1 MDGLEELSRHPP
13 ETVPDPE
20 SKNSKLEE
28 LTEKFAF
35 RNNIVFSTDPN
46 PSKSKS
52 KCLFMVGTMTEVYPP
67 PLCLYGKEVPWV
79 KQASHLGHELHQLC
93 NMEQD
98 ARTKRAMYIDNS
110 TNIRELFNFAHPFQI
125 LWNLYGEGAGRAF
138 RCWGQTVKRVW
149 EVPLATHTYIVDNLN
164 FFRGLLRSASWEVRV
179 LANIV
184 ARNKQ
189 TVTGKNLSNL
199 EEEFGVN
206 PWLAKPSDLKVKF
219 NVAEVPSDEK
229 WRLPLLLEI
238 LEERRDRRMEGEEG
252 E

>member
-1 MDGLEELSRHPP
+1 
-13 ETVPDPE
+13 
-20 SKNSKLEE
+20 
-28 LTEKFAF
+28 
-35 RNNIVFSTDPN
+35 
-46 PSKSKS
+46 
-52 KCLFMVGTMTEVYPP
+52 
-67 PLCLYGKEVPWV
+67 
-79 KQASHLGHELHQLC
+79 
-93 NMEQD
+93 MEQD

-125 LWNLYGEGAGRAF
+125 LWATQVYAGHMYGSNLWNLYGEGAGRAF

-199 EEEFGVN
+199 
-206 PWLAKPSDLKVKF
+206 D
-219 NVAEVPSDEK
+219 
-229 WRLPLLLEI
+229 
-238 LEERRDRRMEGEEG
+238 
-252 E
+252 